1 MKDEKIEK
9 RRKFII
15 NTIYYAFIALLVFLG
30 FKYVAKWV
38 LPFILGFIIASMVK
52 PSAIG
57 LNKLTRIN
65 KKVCTGIVLVFYYAL
80 IIFLIWVLGARI
92 VSSLKDLFTQL
103 PSYYNESIAPFFNEI
118 NNLIIDLTSKIS
130 PDTLD
135 QIYSMFETVSDKV
148 REFIVSFSS
157 GTVSYLANT
166 TAKIPFF
173 FISFVFTILS
183 SIFISLDYDRIIEFI
198 KKQFPESAANFM
210 SDTKRHLGKTLVRYL
225 RAYVIILVITF
236 IELSIGLSILG
247 TENAIGLAAIIAVA
261 DILPVL
267 GTGGVLIPWAIISLI
282 NQNYFYG
289 IGLIIIYVV
298 VLVVRNFTEPK
309 IVGDQLGL
317 NPLVTLIS
325 IYVGYL
331 WMGIFGMILL
341 PVTVTILSGLNRSGK
356 IKLWKE

>member
-15 NTIYYAFIALLVFLG
+15 NTLYYAVIVLLVFLC

-38 LPFILGFIIASMVK
+38 MPFILGFIIASMVK
-52 PSAIG
+52 PSAMG
-57 LNKLTRIN
+57 LNKLTKIN
-65 KKVCTGIVLVFYYAL
+65 KKVCTCIVLVFYYAL
-80 IIFLIWVLGARI
+80 IIFLVWILGAKI

-103 PSYYNESIAPFFNEI
+103 PNYYNDSIAPFFNEI
-118 NNLIIDLTSKIS
+118 NKVIIELTSRIS
-130 PDTLD
+130 PDTLG
-135 QIYSMFETVSDKV
+135 QIYSMFETISEKV
-148 REFIVSFSS
+148 REFIIQFSS

-166 TAKIPFF
+166 TTKLPFY

-183 SIFISLDYDRIIEFI
+183 SIFISMDYDGIISFI
-198 KKQFPESAANFM
+198 KKQLPNNAANFVG
-210 SDTKRHLGKTLVRYL
+210 DTKKHLGKTLIKYL
-225 RAYVIILVITF
+225 RAYVIILTITF
-236 IELSIGLSILG
+236 IELSIGLSILKI
-247 TENAIGLAAIIAVA
+247 ENAIGLAALIAVA

-282 NQNYFYG
+282 NQNYFHG
-289 IGLIIIYVV
+289 IGLIVIYII

-317 NPLVTLIS
+317 NPIVTLIA
-325 IYVGYL
+325 IYIGYL

-341 PVTVTILSGLNRSGK
+341 PVTVTILSGLHRSGK
-356 IKLWKE
+356 IKLWKD

>member
-1 MKDEKIEK
+1 MRDEKIEK

-15 NTIYYAFIALLVFLG
+15 NTIYYTLIALLVFLG

-38 LPFILGFIIASMVK
+38 MPFILGFAIASMVK
-52 PSAIG
+52 PSATG
-57 LNKLTRIN
+57 LNRLTRIN
-65 KKVCTGIVLVFYYAL
+65 KKVCTGIVLIFYYAL
-80 IIFLIWVLGARI
+80 IIFLVWILGAKI

-103 PSYYNESIAPFFNEI
+103 PSYYNDSIAPFFNEI
-118 NNLIIDLTSKIS
+118 NNLIIDLTSRIS

-135 QIYSMFETVSDKV
+135 QIYSMFETVSEKV
-148 REFIVSFSS
+148 REFIVKFSS

-166 TAKIPFF
+166 TTKIPFF

-198 KKQFPESAANFM
+198 KKQLPEKTANFM
-210 SDTKRHLGKTLVRYL
+210 GDTKKHLGKTLVRYL

-247 TENAIGLAAIIAVA
+247 AENAIGLAAIIAVA

-331 WMGIFGMILL
+331 WMGVFGMILL
-341 PVTVTILSGLNRSGK
+341 PVTVTILSGLHRSGK